1 MSRHNI
7 GRAVLQ
13 PISPID
19 GIIRLQ
25 QNGIEAI
32 VELFDGFGLSNHRSR
47 TRARRSREEAT

>member
-13 PISPID
+13 PISPIER
-19 GIIRLQ
+19 IIRLQ